1 MNRAL
6 VLSGAVTFAFFA
18 WYLGP
23 AIDLETSP
31 AGSNPAYASGSME
44 GGNGAEA
51 QAERHPGTFQ
61 GRTARW
67 WARRAVQA
75 RKDANARGQTIR
87 RLRHAQ
93 LRSSAHFF
101 GWLQGADCVH
111 RHESIRWE
119 AATGNGYYGG
129 MQADLGFQRA
139 YAPDH
144 LARWG
149 TANNWP
155 WWAQLEMAYRG
166 WLFRGWQ
173 PWPNTSRACGLR

>member
-1 MNRAL
+1 MAAPRSESTYQGLTIREWA
-6 VLSGAVTFAFFA
+6 GRAVTNRKR
-18 WYLGP
+18 
-23 AIDLETSP
+23 I
-31 AGSNPAYASGSME
+31 N
-44 GGNGAEA
+44 
-51 QAERHPGTFQ
+51 
-61 GRTARW
+61 
-67 WARRAVQA
+67 VQN
-75 RKDANARGQTIR
+75 RIIR
-87 RLRHAQ
+87 RLQHAQ

-101 GWLQGADCVH
+101 QWMAGADCVH

-173 PWPNTSRACGLR
+173 PWPHTSRVCGLR

>member
-1 MNRAL
+1 VNRAL
-6 VLSGAVTFAFFA
+6 VLTSVIAATAFWGFYGWPVGIDGA
-18 WYLGP
+18 L
-23 AIDLETSP
+23 S
-31 AGSNPAYASGSME
+31 
-44 GGNGAEA
+44 
-51 QAERHPGTFQ
+51 ERGHQPVSTEQVRPRSESTYQ
-61 GRTARW
+61 GKTAKW
-67 WARRAVQA
+67 WAKRAVQA
-75 RKDANARGQTIR
+75 RRDANKRGQTIR
-87 RLRHAQ
+87 RLQHAQ
-93 LRSSAHFF
+93 LRASAHFF
-101 GWLQGADCVH
+101 SWMAGADCVH

-173 PWPNTSRACGLR
+173 PWPATSRACGLR

>member
-1 MNRAL
+1 VNRAL

-18 WYLGP
+18 FYGLP
-23 AIDLETSP
+23 KAIDHEN
-31 AGSNPAYASGSME
+31 GGGDAYATTTADESSRESGRNVTRRGE
-44 GGNGAEA
+44 VY
-51 QAERHPGTFQ
+51 Q
-61 GRTARW
+61 GKTARW

-75 RKDANARGQTIR
+75 RKDANARGNTIR

-101 GWLQGADCVH
+101 QWMAGADCVH

-173 PWPNTSRACGLR
+173 PWPNTSRVCGLR

>member
-1 MNRAL
+1 VNRAL
-6 VLSGAVTFAFFA
+6 VLSGAVAFAFFA
-18 WYLGP
+18 FYGLPVGIDGALSGGGGERRTATASEPTPGAAP
-23 AIDLETSP
+23 ADST
-31 AGSNPAYASGSME
+31 Y
-44 GGNGAEA
+44 
-51 QAERHPGTFQ
+51 Q
-61 GRTARW
+61 GKTARW

-75 RKDANARGQTIR
+75 RRDANARGRTIR
-87 RLRHAQ
+87 RLQHAQ
-93 LRSSAHFF
+93 LRSSSHFF
-101 GWLQGADCVH
+101 GWLAGADCVH

-129 MQADLGFQRA
+129 MQADIGFQRA

-173 PWPNTSRACGLR
+173 PWPNTSRVCGLR